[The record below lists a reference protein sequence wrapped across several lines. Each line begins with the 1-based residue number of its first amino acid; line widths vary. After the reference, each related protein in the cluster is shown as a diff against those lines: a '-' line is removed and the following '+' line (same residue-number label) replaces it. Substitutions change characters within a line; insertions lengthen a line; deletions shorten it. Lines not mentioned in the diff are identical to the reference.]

1 MYYCMFVKITVVI
14 IYLNI
19 KPFALRISQRDIN
32 IANVHYHNVCNVDD
46 VKNFSKSLLPLKL
59 VNPTP
64 LELQE
69 VEWIIVTEENIEE
82 VWQLLKDKNEGV
94 ALFALRHGDYERL
107 ALNIK
112 DIRAQLGEYIVI
124 LKKYREYYE
133 SE

>member
-1 MYYCMFVKITVVI
+1 MKKYIMLVVALIFLAGCSSTPKIKEVAITTTAVE
-14 IYLNI
+14 
-19 KPFALRISQRDIN
+19 K
-32 IANVHYHNVCNVDD
+32 
-46 VKNFSKSLLPLKL
+46 LPLSL
-59 VNPTP
+59 PNPQP

-69 VEWIIVTEENIEE
+69 VEWIVVTEENIEE

>member
-1 MYYCMFVKITVVI
+1 MKNYIMLAVAVLFLVGCSSTPKVKEIAITSTAI
-14 IYLNI
+14 E
-19 KPFALRISQRDIN
+19 K
-32 IANVHYHNVCNVDD
+32 
-46 VKNFSKSLLPLKL
+46 LPLSIP
-59 VNPTP
+59 NPQP

-82 VWQLLKDKNEGV
+82 VWQLLKDKNEGI

-133 SE
+133 SDK

>member
-1 MYYCMFVKITVVI
+1 MKNYIMLAVAVLFLVGCSSTPKVKEIAITSTAI
-14 IYLNI
+14 E
-19 KPFALRISQRDIN
+19 K
-32 IANVHYHNVCNVDD
+32 
-46 VKNFSKSLLPLKL
+46 LPLSIP
-59 VNPTP
+59 NPQP

-82 VWQLLKDKNEGV
+82 VWQLLKDKNEGI

-124 LKKYREYYE
+124 LKQYREYYE
-133 SE
+133 SDK

>member
-1 MYYCMFVKITVVI
+1 MKNY
-14 IYLNI
+14 
-19 KPFALRISQRDIN
+19 ISQGITLV
-32 IANVHYHNVCNVDD
+32 AVLSVAVLFLVGCSSTPK
-46 VKNFSKSLLPLKL
+46 VKEVAITTTAIEKLPLSL
-59 VNPTP
+59 PNPQP

-112 DIRAQLGEYIVI
+112 DIRATIGEYVVV
-124 LKKYREYYE
+124 LKQYREYYE
-133 SE
+133 GDTPQERN

>member
-1 MYYCMFVKITVVI
+1 MKNYIMLAVVVLFLVGCSSAPKVKEVAITTTAI
-14 IYLNI
+14 E
-19 KPFALRISQRDIN
+19 K
-32 IANVHYHNVCNVDD
+32 
-46 VKNFSKSLLPLKL
+46 LPLSL
-59 VNPTP
+59 PNPQP

-112 DIRAQLGEYIVI
+112 DIRATIGEYVVV
-124 LKKYREYYE
+124 LKQYREYYE
-133 SE
+133 SDK

>member
-1 MYYCMFVKITVVI
+1 MGKKLTSWKGVCVFLIVLVSTMFLLSGCSMTPKVKEVAITTTAVE
-14 IYLNI
+14 
-19 KPFALRISQRDIN
+19 K
-32 IANVHYHNVCNVDD
+32 
-46 VKNFSKSLLPLKL
+46 LPLSL
-59 VNPTP
+59 SNPQP

-69 VEWIIVTEENIEE
+69 VDWIIVTEENIEE
-82 VWQLLKDKNEGV
+82 VWQLLRDKNEGV

-133 SE
+133 SDK